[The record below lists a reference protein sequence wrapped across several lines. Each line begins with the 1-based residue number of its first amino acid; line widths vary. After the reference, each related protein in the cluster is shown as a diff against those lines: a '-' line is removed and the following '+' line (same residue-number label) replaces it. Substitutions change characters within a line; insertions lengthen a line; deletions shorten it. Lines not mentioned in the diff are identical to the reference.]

1 MKIIKLPWEDTELY
15 HVIPVLQKPKLDI
28 NYWAEICPK

>member
-15 HVIPVLQKPKLDI
+15 HAIPVLQKPQQDI
-28 NYWAEICPK
+28 NNWAEICPK